1 MAQETVADLAREFL
15 MGAEEALEILQGLGV
30 DVHAASSPVPESDAE
45 VFRELIAEERMQ
57 NKDVQRKTKRRK
69 GVELLGNDEVRA
81 DMRTDE
87 EEELIRRAADT
98 SAIEIDDNITLRDL
112 ANVMKVD
119 LNQMIVS
126 LLAQGK
132 PATINMRFSAEE
144 AVALGESYGV
154 RLRQRVAAEAPVP
167 EAVAGRERRR
177 GEVVIPP
184 VVTIMGHVDHGKT
197 TLLDTIRHANVVS
210 GEAGGIT
217 QHIGAYQVE
226 HEGKTITFIDTPG
239 HEAFTAM
246 RARGAQVTD
255 IVVLVVAA
263 DDGVMPQTVEAINH
277 ARAAK
282 VPIIVA
288 VNKMDQPGANPDRVL
303 QQLLEHNIVTED
315 FGGETLSVRLSA
327 KTGEGVSDL
336 LDCIVL
342 QTEILELSGNPRLV
356 PVGTV
361 IEANLD
367 KGRGPVATVLVRD
380 GTLKKGDAL
389 VIGAVSGRVRTLLD
403 HLGRD
408 LKEAGPSTPVEVIGL
423 GDVPR
428 VGDSIQVA
436 KNERAA
442 RQLAEENGI
451 QLKAE
456 EANTTGMSLA
466 DIFAQVQA
474 GQVETLNV
482 IVKGDVQGSVEAICH
497 KLAGLKNDDVRVD
510 VKHAAVGPVG
520 KTDIDLAKSTNSI
533 ILGFNVAVE
542 PAVRR
547 QADDEGVEIRLY
559 AIIYQLLDDIRAAL
573 EGMLEPEYFET
584 VVGHA
589 EVLVPFQI
597 TGVGH
602 VAGSKVTD
610 GVMKRGENIRLYR
623 EKQLIFTGK
632 LDSLKRVKETVNE
645 VVEGLECGIYL
656 SGYRGY
662 QAGDTIECFTVET
675 VARTLDM

>member
-15 MGAEEALEILQGLGV
+15 MGAEEALDILLGLGV
-30 DVHAASSPVPESDAE
+30 DVDSASSPVPESDAE

-87 EEELIRRAADT
+87 EEELLRRAADT
-98 SAIEIDDNITLRDL
+98 SATEIDDNITLRDL

-144 AVALGESYGV
+144 AVALGEAYGV
-154 RLRQRVAAEAPVP
+154 RLRERVAVEAPVVVTP
-167 EAVAGRERRR
+167 GRERRR
-177 GEVVIPP
+177 GEVTIPP

-197 TLLDTIRHANVVS
+197 TLLDTIRHAHVVD

-303 QQLLEHNIVTED
+303 QQMLEHNIVTED
-315 FGGETLSVRLSA
+315 FGGDTLSVRLSA

-336 LDCIVL
+336 LDCITL
-342 QTEILELSGNPRLV
+342 QCEILELSGNPRLV

-367 KGRGPVATVLVRD
+367 KGRGPVATILVRD

-389 VIGAVSGRVRTLLD
+389 VIGGVCGRVRTLLD
-403 HLGRD
+403 HLGHE

-423 GDVPR
+423 GDVPK
-428 VGDSIQVA
+428 VGDTIQVA

-442 RQLAEENGI
+442 RQLAEENAGSI
-451 QLKAE
+451 KAA
-456 EANTTGMSLA
+456 EASVTGMSLA

-474 GQVETLNV
+474 GQVEALNV

-497 KLAGLKNDDVRVD
+497 KLAALKNDDVRVD
-510 VKHAAVGPVG
+510 VKHAGVGPVG
-520 KTDIDLAKSTNSI
+520 KTDIDLATSTHAI
-533 ILGFNVAVE
+533 ILGFNVGVE
-542 PAVRR
+542 PPVRR

-573 EGMLEPEYFET
+573 EGMLEPEYIET
-584 VVGHA
+584 VLGHA

-597 TGVGH
+597 TGTGH

-610 GVMKRGENIRLYR
+610 GIMKRGENIRLYR
-623 EKQLIFTGK
+623 DKQLIFTGK
-632 LDSLKRVKETVNE
+632 LDSLKRVKDTVNE

-656 SGYRGY
+656 SGYKGY
-662 QAGDTIECFTVET
+662 LAGDTIECFSVQTI
-675 VARTLDM
+675 ARTLDM